1 MYIIESFESI
11 IQNVPTSRSK
21 WHPPFNN
28 RSTLKGWF
36 SKNTSCVY
44 MKEFFELIQ
53 MVYATYSN
61 SSPIARN
68 LKIKNWKSKIV
79 PLGWRFCDPWVDVL
93 AARGWRFGGR
103 GLAFWRPGVG
113 VSATRSNWLNYFG
126 QSKRVA
132 ETSTPMSRNRQPPC
146 RGIAN
151 PHVARTSTQG
161 HYFLIFWSVFF
172 NFLAVG
178 AELE

>member
-1 MYIIESFESI
+1 
-11 IQNVPTSRSK
+11 
-21 WHPPFNN
+21 
-28 RSTLKGWF
+28 
-36 SKNTSCVY
+36 
-44 MKEFFELIQ
+44 MKEFSELIQ

-79 PLGWRFCDPWVDVL
+79 PLGWRFCDPWVGVL
-93 AARGWRFGGR
+93 AARGWHLGGP
-103 GLAFWRPGVG
+103 GLAFRRPGVG
-113 VSATRSNWLNYFG
+113 VSATRSNWLNYYG

-161 HYFLIFWSVFF
+161 HYFLFFLVSFLQFSRCRGRVGINGIYHSNKLNKLFHINLTCIFSEPS
-172 NFLAVG
+172 L
-178 AELE
+178 